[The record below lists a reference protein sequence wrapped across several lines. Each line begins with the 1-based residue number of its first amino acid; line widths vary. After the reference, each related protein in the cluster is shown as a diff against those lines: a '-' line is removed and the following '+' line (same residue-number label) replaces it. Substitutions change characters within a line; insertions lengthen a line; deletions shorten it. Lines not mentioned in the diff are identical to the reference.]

1 MDYDLKQI
9 GNRISNRRKEL
20 DLTQDALSEMLHISN
35 THLSNIER
43 GKKPPG
49 FIVFLEICS
58 ALKVDSGYITDGKV
72 YADLDEELITKLK
85 KCSDEYKIII
95 SKMIDGLIK

>member
-9 GNRISNRRKEL
+9 GNRISTRRKEL

>member
-9 GNRISNRRKEL
+9 GNRISTRRKEL

-43 GKKPPG
+43 GK
-49 FIVFLEICS
+49 S
-58 ALKVDSGYITDGKV
+58 HQ
-72 YADLDEELITKLK
+72 
-85 KCSDEYKIII
+85 
-95 SKMIDGLIK
+95 GL